1 MNRHPTHRAA
11 PWLAA
16 MLFVFGTVP
25 LFPVLAHE
33 GEDHGASGPV
43 EVAIPGETL
52 LAMSGGGALFEA
64 VLKHRPFASGDPV
77 AVTFYLVSLETNRP
91 VADATVS
98 ANLSEGDRSTSVAF
112 APKPGGPVG
121 AYSATV
127 TPTTAAPMSWLFDV
141 TTGGETD
148 LIGLTGF
155 QASPPT
161 SNPAVGDPSL
171 RRDGTASLRPA
182 ALAAIGVPLLI
193 AAFVVGRMT
202 ARKGVA
208 T

>member
-16 MLFVFGTVP
+16 MLFAFAVAP

-112 APKPGGPVG
+112 APKPGGPIG

-127 TPTTAAPMSWLFDV
+127 TPTTAAPISWLFDV
-141 TTGGETD
+141 TAGGDTD

-155 QASPPT
+155 QASPPK
-161 SNPAVGDPSL
+161 SNPAVGGPSL
-171 RRDGTASLRPA
+171 RRDGTASFRPA
-182 ALAAIGVPLLI
+182 VLAAVGVPLLI